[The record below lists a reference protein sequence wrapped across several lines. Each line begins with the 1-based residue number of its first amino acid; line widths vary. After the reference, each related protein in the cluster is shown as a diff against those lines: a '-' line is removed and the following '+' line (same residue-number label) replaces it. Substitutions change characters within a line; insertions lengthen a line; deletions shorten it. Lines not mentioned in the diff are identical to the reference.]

1 MTAADTGHG
10 EPEPVAP
17 VPAHEPVA
25 ARALA
30 MDAPDPAIAAARW
43 AFERVLVEPAPADLW
58 ELHKALLRI
67 DGPDAA
73 RARVVA
79 RAFHGCLRELDS
91 KSRSRRASRWGAV
104 LGTAA
109 VASVSL
115 DELSDPRAD
124 PLHKLLASGLPALLE
139 VGASAKSAEAWEV
152 EAGLLY
158 DDQAWFLDEELWAIS
173 ASAPGGLSPDERRA
187 QIDLVIDP
195 ILDRDRPDAERAALV
210 VEVYRAVL
218 AARLVPLLGDPKPPP
233 GRAAPDEAT
242 DAPGAP

>member
-1 MTAADTGHG
+1 
-10 EPEPVAP
+10 
-17 VPAHEPVA
+17 
-25 ARALA
+25 
-30 MDAPDPAIAAARW
+30 MDAPDPAIAAARR
-43 AFERVLVEPAPADLW
+43 AFERILDEPAPADLW

-67 DGPDAA
+67 DGAAAA

-79 RAFHGCLRELDS
+79 RAFHGCLRELES

-109 VASVSL
+109 VASVSI
-115 DELSDPRAD
+115 DELSDPGAD

-158 DDQAWFLDEELWAIS
+158 DDQAWFLDEELWAVS

-218 AARLVPLLGDPKPPP
+218 AARLVPLLGGPHLPP
-233 GRAAPDEAT
+233 GRTPDEGT
-242 DAPGAP
+242 DGP